1 LKAYPPQRDAD
12 DRITLDEETSAGD
25 EDQQAENLHDVSDWG
40 DLTVA
45 DTPAATAQRF
55 YARLR
60 NELSIRGVDYDSLP
74 RLTPEGSAP
83 PCYKLGHFN
92 YAGWLAQASLVGATV
107 PYRYDMPAEP
117 NYCYDCT
124 RRFKAKAVAKG
135 VCNFPK
141 TRFEP
146 VQIVISEEAGKEV
159 EVSIVGVSRSLT
171 EVIAAAQLSS
181 LLPDDLT
188 G

>member
-1 LKAYPPQRDAD
+1 MH
-12 DRITLDEETSAGD
+12 G
-25 EDQQAENLHDVSDWG
+25 VSDSE
-40 DLTVA
+40 DLTIA
-45 DTPAATAQRF
+45 ETQAATAQRF

-60 NELSIRGVDYDSLP
+60 HELAVRGVDYDSLP
-74 RLTPEGSAP
+74 KLTPEGDVPRCYSAFKAP
-83 PCYKLGHFN
+83 FSD
-92 YAGWLAQASLVGATV
+92 WLASASLVGATV

-124 RRFKAKAVAKG
+124 RRFKARAVAAR
-135 VCNFPK
+135 VCNFPNAK
-141 TRFEP
+141 FEP
-146 VQIVISEEAGKEV
+146 VQIVISEEGGKET

-171 EVIAAAQLSS
+171 EVIASARLSS